1 MRPTADDDLVL
12 RISPATGADSGREAT
27 AADRAMGHETDRD
40 PLPTEQNVGPM
51 LPS

>member
-1 MRPTADDDLVL
+1 MLRTFGTDPVSMRIDSWIVWPLLFSGLRLV
-12 RISPATGADSGREAT
+12 T
-27 AADRAMGHETDRD
+27 HD